1 MNGILF
7 VSVQAKI
14 GNHTGFQSVEI
25 LRKIKRRKSKG
36 NKITLKCLR
45 KANY

>member
-1 MNGILF
+1 MHGTLF
-7 VSVQAKI
+7 VSVQAR
-14 GNHTGFQSVEI
+14 FQSVEI
-25 LRKIKRRKSKG
+25 LRKIKRRKSEG